1 MKQSNKIIIKNTIA
15 QYIKTIVSIIVNI
28 YTARVILQE
37 LGVEDYGIY
46 SVIAGFISLFGIL
59 NASMVVSIQR
69 FLSCEIA
76 NDNKE
81 NLNRIYSTSILTHTG
96 LALIIL
102 LLAETIGIYFVSE
115 HMVFPAGKL
124 NDAIFVFHCVAISFA
139 INIVSLPQ
147 QAVLVSFEKIFLSS
161 IIGIIESILKL
172 GIAVALIYFNDDKL
186 LIYAVLFTGVSIIT
200 RFLYSIAIKLSIKE
214 LKFKFHFNKETF
226 SRITSFASWNL
237 LGGIAN
243 LGKIQGINVILN
255 IFFSTIVNAAY
266 GLANQINSQLLFF
279 SSSIFQASNSQ
290 IVQSYKKKDFNR
302 LEFLVSKS
310 TKTAFILYFII
321 SMPLLTVTNEVIE
334 LWLGEVPMYCSTF
347 VVLMLLNSYIELF
360 SSPLM
365 LITQA
370 TGEIRNYFIT
380 ISSVMILILPISYI
394 ALKYGASPY
403 AVLYITIG
411 INFIL
416 LGIRLYYVAYNA
428 QIPIMFYIKQII
440 VPSFVIIALSAVAS
454 HCICTNISRGIYRI
468 LFAIVT
474 SPAIILPLSWL
485 FLLNKSEQKNILK
498 YVSKR

>member
-1 MKQSNKIIIKNTIA
+1 
-15 QYIKTIVSIIVNI
+15 
-28 YTARVILQE
+28 
-37 LGVEDYGIY
+37 
-46 SVIAGFISLFGIL
+46 
-59 NASMVVSIQR
+59 
-69 FLSCEIA
+69 
-76 NDNKE
+76 
-81 NLNRIYSTSILTHTG
+81 
-96 LALIIL
+96 
-102 LLAETIGIYFVSE
+102 
-115 HMVFPAGKL
+115 
-124 NDAIFVFHCVAISFA
+124 
-139 INIVSLPQ
+139 
-147 QAVLVSFEKIFLSS
+147 
-161 IIGIIESILKL
+161 
-172 GIAVALIYFNDDKL
+172 
-186 LIYAVLFTGVSIIT
+186 
-200 RFLYSIAIKLSIKE
+200 
-214 LKFKFHFNKETF
+214 
-226 SRITSFASWNL
+226 
-237 LGGIAN
+237 
-243 LGKIQGINVILN
+243 
-255 IFFSTIVNAAY
+255 
-266 GLANQINSQLLFF
+266 
-279 SSSIFQASNSQ
+279 
-290 IVQSYKKKDFNR
+290 
-302 LEFLVSKS
+302 
-310 TKTAFILYFII
+310 
-321 SMPLLTVTNEVIE
+321 MPLLTVTNEVIE